1 MVKIFDLEPGGL
13 KDGGQASLN
22 KEESEKYS
30 KQEALKKEH
39 EETNKGL
46 AIELRNKI
54 AANMMRVEFP
64 KEVIEEIKEGIEN
77 LNSHP
82 NEEFRNNLENIFKQ
96 IGKTFLKKCYGIEKQ
111 LKIDFRLYSNH
122 QNISS
127 SPENRLDYDH
137 KIKALLFTDGG
148 NSFDF
153 QWNSVELHD
162 HPLRPDNFET
172 VTTEPGV
179 LIIYPSYNKINSA
192 PPQEY
197 LDKSPVIEVGI
208 DYEI

>member
-1 MVKIFDLEPGGL
+1 MVKVFDLEPGGL
-13 KDGGQASLN
+13 KDGGQAKLNEEETNRLN
-22 KEESEKYS
+22 KEEE
-30 KQEALKKEH
+30 LKRQH
-39 EETNKGL
+39 QETNKGL

-54 AANMMRVEFP
+54 ACPMMRVEFP
-64 KEVIEEIKEGIEN
+64 KEIIEEIEQGIEN
-77 LNSHP
+77 PDEQFRDNLN
-82 NEEFRNNLENIFKQ
+82 NIFKQ

-111 LKIDFRLYSNH
+111 LKIDFRLFQPGIEASKEYN
-122 QNISS
+122 
-127 SPENRLDYDH
+127 H

-148 NSFDF
+148 NKFDF

-179 LIIYPSYNKINSA
+179 LIIYPSYNMITTS
-192 PPQEY
+192 PPQNY
-197 LDKSPVIEVGI
+197 LDESPVIEVGI